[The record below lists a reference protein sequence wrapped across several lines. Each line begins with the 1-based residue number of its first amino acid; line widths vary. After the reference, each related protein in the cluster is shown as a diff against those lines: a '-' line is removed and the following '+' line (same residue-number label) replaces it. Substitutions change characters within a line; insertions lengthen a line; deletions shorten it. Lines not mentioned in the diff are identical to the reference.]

1 MVTIPLSSTRGNILS
16 FTITIFLNE
25 SEILRKG
32 RLRDKFNLSV
42 FIFLSKL
49 KRKMPK
55 YYFLWAQ
62 GSWPLRIINKK

>member
-32 RLRDKFNLSV
+32 RFRQIQFVRVYFFEQNEAKNAKILLFRGTR
-42 FIFLSKL
+42 FLAFT
-49 KRKMPK
+49 
-55 YYFLWAQ
+55 YY
-62 GSWPLRIINKK
+62 K

>member
-25 SEILRKG
+25 LEILRKG

-42 FIFLSKL
+42 FIF
-49 KRKMPK
+49 
-55 YYFLWAQ
+55 
-62 GSWPLRIINKK
+62 